1 MKAIFCLLIIASAST
16 SFAYSNSAG
25 TIQVVQNNESVSN
38 LVIHGDAAKAIY
50 QNMQV
55 EEVSNYNDN
64 VPSTSKTNASG
75 TVSCDQTGSNFYC
88 YININSASGEIVK

>member
-1 MKAIFCLLIIASAST
+1 MKMLICALTIAAAST

-25 TIQVVQNNESVSN
+25 TIQVVQNNETVSN
-38 LVIHGDAAKAIY
+38 LVIHGDAAKTIY

-64 VPSTSKTNASG
+64 APATSKTNASG

-88 YININSASGEIVK
+88 YININSASGEVVK